1 MLKALTLE
9 VPEGTEG
16 KVSFPE
22 DLLGSA
28 LEGTLVSWA
37 EIGYRFRSQS
47 PLFVLAIFKN
57 CLQIND
63 VALKSRG
70 RYYFR
75 KKSLPGGIG
84 VIGRHWKARLSRKIS
99 GCLFCGYLPWTLGRT
114 GPGGRYAEDIAYEKA
129 KTYRNFYFNLDILVL
144 LAGSRHS
151 AVCRLVN
158 WGQTKQTLSPA
169 LTEPIFSTIYMK
181 LNPPFFQL
189 YSE

>member
-63 VALKSRG
+63 VATEITGKVLFPQKELTWRNWRHRKALKSSTVKENQRVFILRVSAMNPGKDWAG
-70 RYYFR
+70 RQICR
-75 KKSLPGGIG
+75 
-84 VIGRHWKARLSRKIS
+84 
-99 GCLFCGYLPWTLGRT
+99 
-114 GPGGRYAEDIAYEKA
+114 
-129 KTYRNFYFNLDILVL
+129 
-144 LAGSRHS
+144 RHS
-151 AVCRLVN
+151 L
-158 WGQTKQTLSPA
+158 
-169 LTEPIFSTIYMK
+169 
-181 LNPPFFQL
+181 
-189 YSE
+189 